1 LSRAEEARRTRT
13 LRWGLYGCSALLI
26 AIVVLMAAVAIITYL
41 DFGEPDSAFPDRL
54 AEAAQGAAGTA
65 GEGGRI
71 DLLPLAGGGAE
82 SVHLFAP
89 GATTAAAVDACLGFA
104 WDKSA
109 LVAGH
114 LTDGMPGAFAIVAEG
129 EVVDYG
135 WHLVRDA
142 PLRFTDWP
150 CAVTPGD
157 DGFVV
162 TRDAGVLVLSR
173 APDG

>member
-1 LSRAEEARRTRT
+1 MSRTEEAARTRT
-13 LRWGLYGCSALLI
+13 LRWGLYGCSSLLI
-26 AIVVLMAAVAIITYL
+26 AIVVLMAVVAIIAYL
-41 DFGEPDSAFPDRL
+41 DFSEPESAFPDRL
-54 AEAAQGAAGTA
+54 AEAAQGTA

-71 DLLPLAGGGAE
+71 ALMPLAGGEAE

-89 GATTAAAVDACLGFA
+89 GPTTAAAIDACLGFA
-104 WDKSA
+104 WDKSE
-109 LVAGH
+109 LLAGH
-114 LTDGMPGAFAIVAEG
+114 LADGMPGAFAIVAEG

-135 WHLVRDA
+135 WHLVRNT

-162 TRDAGVLVLSR
+162 TRDAGVLVMSR